1 MHPCSLVDEMLKF
14 RNLLKPLIVPDETC
28 HFLQTFECVREKF
41 QKRTAILIE
50 METSV
55 EVCLTV
61 SSATAP
67 TDKEPPALTA
77 LVVHSKR
84 LTDKFSGIVAVQ
96 QLAETVRCNVAKQV
110 LIQYVEVAWVHVSVA
125 FHNKIA
131 VADTVHAATFGVHSR
146 KHCDVVVEC
155 PYAQ

>member
-1 MHPCSLVDEMLKF
+1 M
-14 RNLLKPLIVPDETC
+14 C

-55 EVCLTV
+55 EVSLTV

-67 TDKEPPALTA
+67 ANEKPSTLTA
-77 LVVHSKR
+77 LVVHRKR
-84 LTDKFSGIVAVQ
+84 LADKFLGIVAVQ
-96 QLAETVRCNVAKQV
+96 QLAETVRCNVSKQI
-110 LIQYVEVAWVHVSVA
+110 LIQYVEVTRIHVPVA

-146 KHCDVVVEC
+146 KHCDVVVKC
-155 PYAQ
+155 PYAQQSSFGEILVVYVESTL